1 VAREQATLLKQKGVL
16 LITIGAGKRSK
27 VQQFQHELIDMASS
41 PEYAMT
47 VDFDQLEYFAEK
59 AFPLV
64 CQYMK
69 LKRL

>member
-1 VAREQATLLKQKGVL
+1 
-16 LITIGAGKRSK
+16 
-27 VQQFQHELIDMASS
+27 MASS

>member
-1 VAREQATLLKQKGVL
+1 
-16 LITIGAGKRSK
+16 
-27 VQQFQHELIDMASS
+27 MASS

-47 VDFDQLEYFAEK
+47 VNFEQLEFFAEK

-64 CQYMK
+64 CRYMR